1 MKKIILALMMLMS
14 LQSCYTIYHEASYVI
29 DFREYVNNGF
39 MISPTDTG
47 FDYTPIAQLEVNYYL
62 GQKVI
67 DGDTKDL
74 KKGSDGNYFP
84 TSKRLMDKVVDKAK
98 SLGGDGIVCF
108 NIKYYPPTKSSQAYY
123 QATGVAVKV
132 NK

>member
-1 MKKIILALMMLMS
+1 
-14 LQSCYTIYHEASYVI
+14 
-29 DFREYVNNGF
+29 

-74 KKGSDGNYFP
+74 KKEAMVIIFLHLND
-84 TSKRLMDKVVDKAK
+84 LW
-98 SLGGDGIVCF
+98 
-108 NIKYYPPTKSSQAYY
+108 TKL
-123 QATGVAVKV
+123 
-132 NK
+132 